1 MLLDYAAHLGLFA
14 IMHYL
19 KKKKDLMQDIYI
31 DCISKPRIP
40 DRNRYFQN
48 LKKLSYKWL
57 NEIFT

>member
-1 MLLDYAAHLGLFA
+1 
-14 IMHYL
+14 
-19 KKKKDLMQDIYI
+19 MQDIYI